1 MSALEQIAA
10 KKIAM
15 KHPGWKKY
23 GYKKSVLGAL
33 ARWLAED
40 DGQDE
45 PDHDLA
51 CSIFAAAEKYLPDL
65 YKIDDDEKIIGLLE
79 IEDHSKL
86 KTEKLKAYS
95 ELWHDA
101 DCYGITIEVYTA
113 DRYGRNIEYLDLFP
127 AFCHTMEEQSK

>member
-15 KHPGWKKY
+15 NHPGWKKY
-23 GYKKSVLGAL
+23 GYKKSVIAAL
-33 ARWLAED
+33 SRWLAEE
-40 DGQDE
+40 DGVDE
-45 PDHDLA
+45 PDCDLA
-51 CSIFAAAEKYLPDL
+51 RSIFAPAEKYLPDL
-65 YKIDDDEKIIGLLE
+65 YKIDDDNKIIGLLE

-127 AFCHTMEEQSK
+127 AFCHTMEEPK